1 MLAQACTV
9 RLARLGAS
17 LASRLGQPAPCI
29 SSVRHMG
36 LYDEK
41 ERGDEVRLP
50 QHYLSSHG
58 LGLCTSAALTFVL
71 GAAAHTLCKGG

>member
-1 MLAQACTV
+1 MLASCVPV
-9 RLARLGAS
+9 RLARFGAA

-41 ERGDEVRLP
+41 ERGDEVRSP
-50 QHYLSSHG
+50 QDCLSSHS
-58 LGLCTSAALTFVL
+58 LGLCTNAALTFVL
-71 GAAAHTLCKGG
+71 SAAADTLCKGG